1 MISSFHIKR
10 KRNCRDSYFS
20 EVVREYPL
28 RMQRTGGKNCNEVN
42 EKGLVWAAFC
52 HAKIFHITKTEKMKL
67 SNRELDN

>member
-20 EVVREYPL
+20 EVVCEYPL

-42 EKGLVWAAFC
+42 EKGWTMDIQNMSWVED
-52 HAKIFHITKTEKMKL
+52 TKNEV
-67 SNRELDN
+67 E